1 MQNRHKCMIFL
12 VVAFALCPGSTA
24 VRAEV
29 DADLAAYWT
38 FDEMSGTRVG
48 DISGN
53 EYHGTVVEG
62 RPDWDYDG
70 KYGGC
75 MDFDGTYG
83 VKIPAGLFSN
93 ISTAV
98 TISMW
103 VKGQVNQPDRECV
116 LLQAG
121 TRKDQENHPVINVY
135 ADWKD
140 GEVSVATGY
149 EDDQSE
155 TWSDATVPD
164 WAGQWNHYAF
174 VSDTDDPCQLI
185 YHNGQEVSE
194 GTAHSAMTG
203 ITEAF
208 IGMGAEG
215 ERRHYIGQLDDI
227 RIYSRALSPQEI
239 AELYMYDPVPPE
251 LKGTVERSQELS
263 EQKPQQAIA
272 FIKSKIETL
281 KQLGN
286 NNPQRYLVRLPR
298 LSFDLHFLLA
308 KAQKAAGYP
317 DGEVETSY
325 RQALE
330 QGMPS
335 LAGFA
340 SVLLWLFEGENTQ
353 EYQQVVGSLLD
364 GDEDYLKDVARR
376 AGALIESGK
385 LELALDFL
393 ETNLSTYLQWRQS
406 HPYDQVDAETSLPA
420 VYFQLAGAQEAA
432 GLGNEQ
438 IAEAYGKTFCGL
450 DERHTDRQSKALM
463 WLLENDCREVYA
475 QIIELSRQS
484 GPFESDYKRV
494 IRRLCGRLES
504 ENNWVIFERLL
515 DRLLADET
523 YPFEWVGFVTSCLGS
538 QGGDWSEKYFAYL
551 ESKGELRFAK
561 DCMAAEKH
569 AAEGNYGK
577 AAQLYQDI
585 ANRCARDN
593 DKRVYQLQLSKC
605 LFKAGKYREAA
616 SGFERF
622 VAAGP
627 GAARAQMR
635 EAILTKG
642 QCHIRLGEIDQ
653 ALDEFFRLT
662 LEYPEARQVPE
673 AVFYIGYCH
682 MLQNNFTA
690 AAGAFEVVLQEYP
703 ESKYTS
709 QAKRYLDR
717 MRGLAG

>member
-1 MQNRHKCMIFL
+1 MSDKLTTIVGLAMTLTVIFTPVSAIANL
-12 VVAFALCPGSTA
+12 VAHWEL
-24 VRAEV
+24 
-29 DADLAAYWT
+29 
-38 FDEMSGTRVG
+38 DETSGETVH
-48 DISGN
+48 DTSGN
-53 EYHGTVVEG
+53 GH
-62 RPDWDYDG
+62 DG
-70 KYGGC
+70 KLLGGLVFDGNSVTGIVDRALSFDGKNDGILIGKSFSMPTDAFTIAFWFSPEAGMRSDSRRC
-75 MDFDGTYG
+75 NFIHWSKGGFPCIAFNLLGHGEIGLHFGNDDEGTAIVSSRGTWHAGTWYHIAITFDGTDF
-83 VKIPAGLFSN
+83 KIY
-93 ISTAV
+93 
-98 TISMW
+98 
-103 VKGQVNQPDRECV
+103 VNGKLENSVREPGPHHGGPRFYV
-116 LLQAG
+116 GIARDGKHPFGG
-121 TRKDQENHPVINVY
+121 T
-135 ADWKD
+135 
-140 GEVSVATGY
+140 
-149 EDDQSE
+149 
-155 TWSDATVPD
+155 
-164 WAGQWNHYAF
+164 
-174 VSDTDDPCQLI
+174 
-185 YHNGQEVSE
+185 
-194 GTAHSAMTG
+194 
-203 ITEAF
+203 
-208 IGMGAEG
+208 
-215 ERRHYIGQLDDI
+215 LDDI
-227 RIYSRALSPQEI
+227 CISGHAMSNEAIIRLRRA
-239 AELYMYDPVPPE
+239 DPVLQRLTDAVMEARQMITHNEPE
-251 LKGTVERSQELS
+251 KAETFLEERIARCKQWKRENPDTLTSAFEELS
-263 EQKPQQAIA
+263 A
-272 FIKSKIETL
+272 
-281 KQLGN
+281 
-286 NNPQRYLVRLPR
+286 
-298 LSFDLHFLLA
+298 DLYYWLA
-308 KAQKAAGYP
+308 KSQKAAGYP
-317 DGEVETSY
+317 DETVKASY
-325 RQALE
+325 CRAFE
-330 QGMPS
+330 EGIPS
-335 LAGFA
+335 LADFA

-353 EYQQVVGSLLD
+353 EYQRVVGSLLD
-364 GDEDYLKDVARR
+364 GDEDYLEAVVRKAE
-376 AGALIESGK
+376 ALVKSWK
-385 LELALDFL
+385 AELAVGFL
-393 ETNLSTYLQWRQS
+393 ETNVTTYLQWRQS

-420 VYFQLAGAQEAA
+420 VYFQLAGAREAA
-432 GLGNEQ
+432 GLGNKQ

-450 DERHTDRQSKALM
+450 DERHTDRQAKALM

-504 ENNWVIFERLL
+504 ENNWVIFERFL
-515 DRLLADET
+515 DSLLADET

-551 ESKGELRFAK
+551 ESKGELRFAR

-577 AAQLYQDI
+577 AAQLYRDI
-585 ANRCARDN
+585 AKRCARDD

-653 ALDEFFRLT
+653 ALDEFLRLT

-703 ESKYTS
+703 ESKYTN